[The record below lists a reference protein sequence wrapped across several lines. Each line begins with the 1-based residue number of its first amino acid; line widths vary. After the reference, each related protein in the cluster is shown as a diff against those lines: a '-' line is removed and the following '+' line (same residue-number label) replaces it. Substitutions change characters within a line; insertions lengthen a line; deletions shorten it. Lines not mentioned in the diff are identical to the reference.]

1 MFFELLDGGHDP
13 RAINYKEL
21 ASDWTR
27 HNILKKYELD
37 CLEIEWLKK
46 TIGFFCLN
54 AKTIWK
60 KHRGKVTGLN
70 VQKQHAKFFDKYI
83 DATNLSP
90 CTCAKC
96 FPLETRNV
104 EVSDDDLLHCKY
116 CDDEFCTEKDL
127 VAHENEFHQI
137 SSQRKTIIEE

>member
-21 ASDWTR
+21 ATDWIR
-27 HNILKKYELD
+27 QNILKKYELD
-37 CLEIEWLKK
+37 CLEVEWLKK

-90 CTCAKC
+90 CTCVKC
-96 FPLETRNV
+96 FPLEPSEIMTHTPSNLSKYDSKV
-104 EVSDDDLLHCKY
+104 MIIKLHRIKFN
-116 CDDEFCTEKDL
+116 DF
-127 VAHENEFHQI
+127 F
-137 SSQRKTIIEE
+137 

>member
-21 ASDWTR
+21 ATDWIR
-27 HNILKKYELD
+27 QNILKKYELD
-37 CLEIEWLKK
+37 CLEVEWLKK

-90 CTCAKC
+90 CTCVKC
-96 FPLETRNV
+96 FPLEPPSKSKYDSKV
-104 EVSDDDLLHCKY
+104 IIIKLHRINSMK
-116 CDDEFCTEKDL
+116 FVL
-127 VAHENEFHQI
+127 IFSNIF
-137 SSQRKTIIEE
+137 